1 LAGQF
6 IDDVAR
12 TTVQQTL
19 SHLLDQIPD
28 EFPLKRR
35 RVQALVR
42 QIDAVESEGF
52 PAASG

>member
-35 RVQALVR
+35 GVQALVR
-42 QIDAVESEGF
+42 QIDAVE
-52 PAASG
+52 